1 MNVSRSLRERPSR
14 ALRRPP
20 LPWAA
25 SLVVFALLLAL
36 PSASF
41 AQRSDSPPPGDK
53 NYKIG
58 VGDLLKIE
66 VVGRPDLSGQ
76 MEVGIDGR
84 ITLPVV
90 GAVKAS
96 DRTTTELSNDLS
108 RRISLVQRVSPEV
121 IVSVLEYRSRKVFVL
136 GSVLIPGTYS
146 IGSTSMSVWD
156 AIAEAG
162 GPTEDANLS
171 AVEVIPGDTS
181 PGHELR
187 TVDVA
192 TAIREGKLD
201 EMEPVHPGD
210 TVRIPRG
217 GAGAAGGVGNVVYI
231 FGAVGSQGAHP
242 IDPGMGLVQALIR
255 STPTADANYSKI
267 EIVRNA
273 GPRIMRMQID
283 LKQYLGHASPTGNPV
298 LQPGDTIFIPHQ
310 GRGIAGVGWLGLL
323 GVMGTV
329 LGLIVAVNNIGNN
342 SNH

>member
-1 MNVSRSLRERPSR
+1 M
-14 ALRRPP
+14 
-20 LPWAA
+20 A
-25 SLVVFALLLAL
+25 SALLAVLLLVSVPAVVL
-36 PSASF
+36 
-41 AQRSDSPPPGDK
+41 AQRSDTPPPGDR

-90 GAVKAS
+90 GAVKAA
-96 DRTTTELSNDLS
+96 DRTTAELSNDLS
-108 RRISLVQRVSPEV
+108 RRISLVQRVAPEV

-146 IGSTSMSVWD
+146 IGASTMSVWD

-171 AVEVIPGDTS
+171 AVEVIPGDAS
-181 PGHELR
+181 GGSQVR

-192 TAIREGKLD
+192 AAIRDGKLD
-201 EMEPVHPGD
+201 DLEPVRPGD
-210 TVRIPRG
+210 TVRVPRG
-217 GAGAAGGVGNVVYI
+217 GGSAAGVGNIVYI
-231 FGAVGSQGAHP
+231 FGAVGAQGPHP
-242 IDPGMGLVQALIR
+242 FDPGMGLVQALIR
-255 STPTADANYSKI
+255 STPTADANFSKI
-267 EIVRNA
+267 EIVRNS

-283 LKQYLGHASPTGNPV
+283 LKQYLGHASLTGNPE
-298 LQPGDTIFIPHQ
+298 LQAGDTIFVPRQ

-323 GVMGTV
+323 GVVGTV
-329 LGLIVAVNNIGNN
+329 LGLYVAFANLDNNN
-342 SNH
+342 

>member
-1 MNVSRSLRERPSR
+1 MNVPTQLRGRPKR
-14 ALRRPP
+14 ARKGP
-20 LPWAA
+20 LPLA
-25 SLVVFALLLAL
+25 SALLAVLLLVSVPAVVL
-36 PSASF
+36 
-41 AQRSDSPPPGDK
+41 AQRSDTPPPGDR

-90 GAVKAS
+90 GAVKAA
-96 DRTTTELSNDLS
+96 DRTTAELSNDLS
-108 RRISLVQRVSPEV
+108 RRISLVQRVAPEV

-146 IGSTSMSVWD
+146 IGASTMSVWD

-171 AVEVIPGDTS
+171 AVEVIPGDAS
-181 PGHELR
+181 GGSQVR

-192 TAIREGKLD
+192 AAIRDGKLD
-201 EMEPVHPGD
+201 DLEPVRPGD
-210 TVRIPRG
+210 TVRVPRG
-217 GAGAAGGVGNVVYI
+217 GGSAAGVGNIVYI
-231 FGAVGSQGAHP
+231 FGAVGAQGPHP
-242 IDPGMGLVQALIR
+242 FDPGMGLVQALIR
-255 STPTADANYSKI
+255 STPTADANFSKI
-267 EIVRNA
+267 EIVRNS

-283 LKQYLGHASPTGNPV
+283 LKQYLGHASLTGNPE
-298 LQPGDTIFIPHQ
+298 LQAGDTIFVPRQ

-323 GVMGTV
+323 GVVGTV
-329 LGLIVAVNNIGNN
+329 LGLYVAFANLDNNN
-342 SNH
+342 

>member
-1 MNVSRSLRERPSR
+1 MNDMLKHQECFMLASR
-14 ALRRPP
+14 RR
-20 LPWAA
+20 WMSA
-25 SLVVFALLLAL
+25 LLAL
-36 PSASF
+36 ALAIALPAAAF
-41 AQRSDSPPPGDK
+41 AQSKDAGPGDR

-58 VGDLLKIE
+58 IGDLLKIE

-76 MEVGIDGR
+76 MTVGLDGR
-84 ITLPVV
+84 VTLPVV
-90 GAVKAS
+90 GAVKAA
-96 DRTTTELSNDLS
+96 DRTTSELSSDLS
-108 RRISLVQRVSPEV
+108 RRISLVQRVAPEV

-146 IGSTSMSVWD
+146 IGAAAMSVWD

-192 TAIREGKLD
+192 AAIRDGKLD
-201 EMEPVHPGD
+201 EMEPVRPGD
-210 TVRIPRG
+210 TVRVPRG
-217 GAGAAGGVGNVVYI
+217 GVAAGGVGNVVYI
-231 FGAVGSQGAHP
+231 FGAVGAQGAHP
-242 IDPGMGLVQALIR
+242 IDPGMGLVEALIR
-255 STPTADANYSKI
+255 STPTADANFSKV

-273 GPRIMRMQID
+273 GPRIMRMEVD
-283 LKQYLGHASPTGNPV
+283 LKQYLGHASMTGNPE
-298 LQPGDTIFIPHQ
+298 LQAGDTIFIPHE

-329 LGLIVAVNNIGNN
+329 LGLIVAVNNIG
-342 SNH
+342 HH

>member
-1 MNVSRSLRERPSR
+1 MNVPTQLRGRPKR
-14 ALRRPP
+14 ARKGP
-20 LPWAA
+20 LP
-25 SLVVFALLLAL
+25 LVSALLAVLLLVSVPAVVL
-36 PSASF
+36 
-41 AQRSDSPPPGDK
+41 AQRSDTPPPGDR

-90 GAVKAS
+90 GAVKAA
-96 DRTTTELSNDLS
+96 DRTTAELSNDLS
-108 RRISLVQRVSPEV
+108 RRISLVQRVAPEV

-146 IGSTSMSVWD
+146 IGASTMSVWD

-171 AVEVIPGDTS
+171 AVEVIPGDAS
-181 PGHELR
+181 GGSQVR

-192 TAIREGKLD
+192 AAIRDGKLD
-201 EMEPVHPGD
+201 DLEPVRPGD
-210 TVRIPRG
+210 TVRVPRG
-217 GAGAAGGVGNVVYI
+217 GGSAAGVGNIVYI
-231 FGAVGSQGAHP
+231 FGAVGAQGPHP
-242 IDPGMGLVQALIR
+242 FDPGMGLVQALIR
-255 STPTADANYSKI
+255 STPTADANFSKI
-267 EIVRNA
+267 EIVRNS

-283 LKQYLGHASPTGNPV
+283 LKQYLGHASLTGNPE
-298 LQPGDTIFIPHQ
+298 LQAGDTIFVPRQ

-323 GVMGTV
+323 GVVGTV
-329 LGLIVAVNNIGNN
+329 LGLYVAFANLDNNN
-342 SNH
+342 